1 VLHESVTLGWSNPH
15 NIALTEGKVLLYF
28 IGVTDGNGIKHGY
41 IGQTRNG
48 ARGLQ
53 EYQKAL
59 RKIAAGKPRQSAAGK
74 EKYRAVHLALAKAC
88 EHGWPM
94 EFYPLENVG
103 AAMLE
108 KVEQKRRA
116 ELGSD
121 LNAGRSWR
129 VEDYS
134 RLTLAE
140 LL

>member
-1 VLHESVTLGWSNPH
+1 VPPEPITLNWSNPR
-15 NIALTEGKVLLYF
+15 NVILAEGKVLLYY
-28 IGVTDGNGIKHGY
+28 IGVTDEFGVKHSY
-41 IGQTRNG
+41 IGQTRTG
-48 ARGLQ
+48 AKGLQ

-59 RKIAAGKPRQSAAGK
+59 RKIFEGKPRQTAAGK

-88 EHGWPM
+88 EHGWPI

-121 LNAGRSWR
+121 LNAGHSWR

-134 RLTLAE
+134 RLTLAD

>member
-1 VLHESVTLGWSNPH
+1 MLHESVTLGWSNPH
-15 NIALTEGKVLLYF
+15 NITLTEGKVLLYF
-28 IGVTDGNGIKHGY
+28 IGVTDDNGVKHGY
-41 IGQTRNG
+41 LGQTKNG
-48 ARGLQ
+48 VRGLQ

-59 RKIAAGKPRQSAAGK
+59 RKIVAGKPRQSAPGK

-116 ELGSD
+116 ELGCD

>member
-1 VLHESVTLGWSNPH
+1 VPPDPITLNWSNPR
-15 NIALTEGKVLLYF
+15 NVILAEGKVLLYF
-28 IGVTDGNGIKHGY
+28 IGVTDEGGVKHAY
-41 IGQTRNG
+41 IGQTRHG
-48 ARGLQ
+48 AKGLQ

-59 RKIAAGKPRQSAAGK
+59 RKIFEGKPRQSAAGK

-88 EHGWPM
+88 EHGWPI

-134 RLTLAE
+134 RLTLAD